1 MENHPKFMV
10 VLMALAKIG
19 VVAALINSNLTDE
32 GLTHSINIAK
42 CRGCVYQHKLENVL
56 AKVANNLKAPIDKSP
71 FQVIT
76 IGEHSHYEVN
86 AKRPQI
92 SDEKYKFF
100 LSDKKLLILILKL
113 FIKEEKL
120 LFFITNL
127 RAFCIHFLQTLP
139 SESAGHSA

>member
-1 MENHPKFMV
+1 MV

-100 LSDKKLLILILKL
+100 LFDKKTFDLNFKVIYQKG
-113 FIKEEKL
+113 KTY
-120 LFFITNL
+120 FFL
-127 RAFCIHFLQTLP
+127 
-139 SESAGHSA
+139 SEI